1 MMWRSLQ
8 IDEDFRWI
16 TASEICIIL
25 HIIWKLLLILGWRN
39 VQMSDYHCRA
49 DAVILN
55 VTTRSVTPSS
65 QGTGYSGFQVTGML
79 ECGQKSTLPPPP
91 RKKYKGFLTKPKKSL
106 HKNLPPSQKK
116 NKTKQNKTCQERPCT
131 RTPAP
136 SMFTLMPSEYRT
148 LAPSVNAA
156 LLFRVQ
162 QRK

>member
-1 MMWRSLQ
+1 
-8 IDEDFRWI
+8 
-16 TASEICIIL
+16 
-25 HIIWKLLLILGWRN
+25 
-39 VQMSDYHCRA
+39 MSDYHCRA

-79 ECGQKSTLPPPP
+79 ECGQKSTLPPP
-91 RKKYKGFLTKPKKSL
+91 KKIQRVSNKTQKIPAQKFT
-106 HKNLPPSQKK
+106 PSPK

-136 SMFTLMPSEYRT
+136 SVFTLVPSEYRT

>member
-16 TASEICIIL
+16 SASEICIIP
-25 HIIWKLLLILGWRN
+25 HIIWKPLLILGWRN

-65 QGTGYSGFQVTGML
+65 QGKGYSGFQVTGML
-79 ECGQKSTLPPPP
+79 ECGQKSTLPPPS
-91 RKKYKGFLTKPKKSL
+91 KKIQWVSNKTQKIPAQKFNPPPPKK
-106 HKNLPPSQKK
+106 
-116 NKTKQNKTCQERPCT
+116 KTKQNKTCQERPCT

-136 SMFTLMPSEYRT
+136 SVFTLVPSEYRT
-148 LAPSVNAA
+148 LAPSVDAA